1 MADGVIGEQEV
12 YICLTEFQKRCLP
25 HGHLL
30 SIATAEFA
38 AYMMDPKK
46 LDNFLS
52 AELHHDHPQ
61 PYQKVVKCM
70 LHGPCGKTESKQH
83 MLQRRWGLQ
92 ESKQHALQRR
102 YGKKEFVNET
112 NTNVNG
118 YPQYRRWNNE
128 NDK

>member
-70 LHGPCGKTESKQH
+70 LHGPCGKLNPK
-83 MLQRRWGLQ
+83 
-92 ESKQHALQRR
+92 A
-102 YGKKEFVNET
+102 FVVIKVGFARNFFQKRFSMKPT
-112 NTNVNG
+112 
-118 YPQYRRWNNE
+118 QI
-128 NDK
+128 